1 MAFQDWPP
9 RAGRDLGLFSFTKSA
24 PFMGGDNIRDRT
36 RISRKMTLKKIVAKI
51 VTPATSSASYVLQ
64 VGKIVEGGA
73 GAGITTTP
81 FDLKQ
86 LGADTSANVP
96 LTAVKA
102 DLKFSEGDEII
113 LKWESGNADL
123 AGAGLRITCVFEEA

>member
-51 VTPATSSASYVLQ
+51 VTPATSSGSYELQ
-64 VGKIVEGGA
+64 VGKIEEGSPDVGLLA
-73 GAGITTTP
+73 AA
-81 FDLKQ
+81 FDLKT
-86 LGADTSANVP
+86 LSAETETAIP
-96 LTAVKA
+96 LTASKA
-102 DLKFSEGDEII
+102 DRKLGEGNELII
-113 LKWESGNADL
+113 KWESADADL
-123 AGAGLRITCVFEEA
+123 VGAGLRITCIFEED